1 MGIMTIPARG
11 APYTADDLDHL
22 LAGRRHELVDGCLI
36 VTGEPPL
43 TPDDLKAMPDDGR
56 RYELINGSLL
66 VTPAPSVLHQ
76 RVSMTLSRLMDL
88 PCPAELEVFAAPID
102 VTLPDLVVLQPDLI
116 VTRRFNPP
124 PRKLDGVPLLA
135 IEILSP
141 NTRLIDRGL
150 KSELLRAAGCPS
162 YWIVDPDEP
171 RLTAW
176 DLVDGAYVCV
186 GDVAGDESWTAT
198 LPYAVTITPA
208 ELVR

>member
-1 MGIMTIPARG
+1 MDVMSIPARG
-11 APYTADDLDHL
+11 APYTAADLDHML
-22 LAGRRHELVDGCLI
+22 GGRRHELVDGCLL

-43 TPDDLKAMPDDGR
+43 TPDDLEAMPDDGR

-76 RVSMTLSRLMDL
+76 RVSMALSRIMGAL
-88 PCPAELEVFAAPID
+88 CPPNLEVFAAPID

-116 VTRRFNPP
+116 VAMRVDPL
-124 PRKLDGVPLLA
+124 PRKLEDLPLLA
-135 IEILSP
+135 VEILSP
-141 NTRLIDRGL
+141 NTRTIDRGL
-150 KSELLRAAGCPS
+150 KFELLRSAGCPS

-186 GDVAGDESWTAT
+186 GDVAGEDSWTST
-198 LPYAVTITPA
+198 LPYAVTLTPA
-208 ELVR
+208 ELIR